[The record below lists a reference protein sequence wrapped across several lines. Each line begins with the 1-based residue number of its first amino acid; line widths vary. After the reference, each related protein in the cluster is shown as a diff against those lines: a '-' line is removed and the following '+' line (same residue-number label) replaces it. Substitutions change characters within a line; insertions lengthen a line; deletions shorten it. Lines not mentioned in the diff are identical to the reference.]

1 MAISILLVDDDKLL
15 VQKLYETVNWE
26 KLGIEM
32 VFTAS
37 NIRQARKLLK
47 DYPIELLLCDID
59 MPQGSGLELLE
70 WIRNNKMDI
79 ECAFLS
85 SYANFAYAQMALKL
99 SSREYLLKPI
109 SNSDLEYALSKMVDV
124 VKEKTLPSKGDDRK
138 KTFWKE
144 LLKDRIEEKE
154 TLSRALAEGLYGPED
169 RICMDMVKIRESSSR
184 ETLKKDI
191 ALYDFVMQ
199 NSVGE
204 FFEDEPCELEAVVHM
219 TDLEW
224 MLVFRLNGEE
234 TVKLECFEGLKA
246 MLDKDFVRQCFI
258 YAGAAGAFSD
268 AIGLRDNLE
277 YMEENAV
284 PDRLGILFE
293 ENWTIRKTAYQT
305 PPWDVWEKEMVHSAS
320 LLLVQEKMMA
330 YVEERKGNGYLHMQ
344 NLKRFVHEL
353 TRMLYKYLNDQNL
366 EFDQIFDMD
375 AFEDYRKAA
384 YCSMGGLD
392 TFTHYIFETLD
403 GNRQNDSRQENI
415 LTQLEDYI
423 DQHLGENLSRSV
435 LAKHVYLS
443 EDYISKV
450 FVRLTGMS
458 IPSYIAGRRIDK
470 AKEYIQSTSLP
481 ISKIALEVGYSNFSY
496 FSKTFRDLVGCTP
509 NEYRNRN
516 NNKNQS

>member
-1 MAISILLVDDDKLL
+1 
-15 VQKLYETVNWE
+15 
-26 KLGIEM
+26 
-32 VFTAS
+32 
-37 NIRQARKLLK
+37 
-47 DYPIELLLCDID
+47 
-59 MPQGSGLELLE
+59 
-70 WIRNNKMDI
+70 
-79 ECAFLS
+79 
-85 SYANFAYAQMALKL
+85 
-99 SSREYLLKPI
+99 
-109 SNSDLEYALSKMVDV
+109 
-124 VKEKTLPSKGDDRK
+124 
-138 KTFWKE
+138 
-144 LLKDRIEEKE
+144 
-154 TLSRALAEGLYGPED
+154 
-169 RICMDMVKIRESSSR
+169 
-184 ETLKKDI
+184 
-191 ALYDFVMQ
+191 
-199 NSVGE
+199 
-204 FFEDEPCELEAVVHM
+204 
-219 TDLEW
+219 
-224 MLVFRLNGEE
+224 
-234 TVKLECFEGLKA
+234 
-246 MLDKDFVRQCFI
+246 
-258 YAGAAGAFSD
+258 
-268 AIGLRDNLE
+268 
-277 YMEENAV
+277 
-284 PDRLGILFE
+284 
-293 ENWTIRKTAYQT
+293 
-305 PPWDVWEKEMVHSAS
+305 
-320 LLLVQEKMMA
+320 MMA

-392 TFTHYIFETLD
+392 IFTHYIFETLD